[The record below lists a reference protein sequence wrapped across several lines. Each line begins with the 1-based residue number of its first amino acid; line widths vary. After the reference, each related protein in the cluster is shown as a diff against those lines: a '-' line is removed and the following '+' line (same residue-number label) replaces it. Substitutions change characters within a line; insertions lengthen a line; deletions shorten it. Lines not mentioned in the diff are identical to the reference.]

1 MPAFGSEDKIGKT
14 EQDRDGLRISPN
26 YGNRETKCPKIPKPP
41 FKYTLNIPEL
51 LWAKEKRGI
60 AQAVCPAYNG
70 KEDKEDNEMS
80 LVGLWLMPEKN
91 QVVAFADSKSTKIEN
106 WQEMCDEARTPVQK
120 IFAEEGRLMV
130 TWGQNSYRLENG
142 NIVVLERIVEE
153 CKGMNLLFGQIQSLL
168 KAGNSEATTQ
178 FLYVNKN
185 YPVIGHVEIGAK
197 KITNEYFFETN
208 KRQFFLGG
216 CGFYTDL
223 ILKDPSLLE
232 KSPGEFKEKLEEMVR
247 FKDTFSNYNPVG
259 IPIRMVEWNW
269 GL

>member
-1 MPAFGSEDKIGKT
+1 MPAFNTKGEMSERDEGGFCISQTCGIGESKFP
-14 EQDRDGLRISPN
+14 I
-26 YGNRETKCPKIPKPP
+26 IPQTPL
-41 FKYTLNIPEL
+41 KYTLNIPEL

-60 AQAVCPAYNG
+60 AQATCPAYNG

-91 QVVAFADSKSTKIEN
+91 QVVAFADSKSTKIEG
-106 WQEMCDEARTPVQK
+106 WQEMCDETRTPVQK
-120 IFAEEGRLMV
+120 IFAEDGRLMV
-130 TWGQNSYRLENG
+130 TWGQNSYKLGNG

-153 CKGMNLLFGQIQSLL
+153 CKGMDLSILFGHIQSLL

-197 KITNEYFFETN
+197 KITNEYFFETD
-208 KRQFFLGG
+208 KKQFFMGG
-216 CGFYTDL
+216 CKFYTDL
-223 ILKDPSLLE
+223 ILKDPSFLE
-232 KSPGEFKEKLEEMVR
+232 KSPDEFKEKLEEMVR

-259 IPIRMVEWNW
+259 GPIRMVEWDW